1 MPRAKNRRVVFQPA
15 TYRGL
20 QRGVNQIVGAIRPTL
35 GPRPRVVA
43 IDRILDERMPELL
56 DDGGVIAK
64 RIIQLPDRDEDIGAM
79 LVRDVL
85 WRLHDQVGDG
95 TATAAVLFQS
105 IYNEGV
111 HYLASGGNAMRLQS
125 YLEKGMRAILDHL
138 TGMTVHVTGKEKL
151 AQIAETICYDPP
163 LAKMLG
169 EIFDIV
175 GEYGRVEIRPG
186 RSRGLEREYVEG
198 MYWERGLFSREMI
211 TDHSQVRTEFE
222 NAAVLISDLET
233 EDPRQLFPALE
244 LAIRA
249 EIPALMIVASKLS
262 EGAIAFL
269 LANKN
274 PEKFQAIAVKTPGW
288 GKDEQAWA
296 LEDLAVL
303 TGGRPFIKVAGHTF
317 SRIKRQDFGHARRVW
332 ADRHNF
338 GVIGGK
344 GDPRALRQH
353 IATLRASFEQTE
365 DTVLREKLLKRIGK
379 LLGGSATLWI
389 GGGTELEITT
399 REELAKRAAAAMRGA
414 MMEGVLPGG
423 GVALLACHPVL
434 QQMLDQSTD
443 TDERAAY
450 RILIK
455 AMEEPIRTIIS
466 NAGYDAYEVMA
477 QIKLAG
483 PFDGAQ
489 DRPGYGFDVTS
500 GQIVDMM
507 QAGVWDAAIVQKSAV
522 YAAISS
528 AAQALTIDVLI
539 HRQEQPE
546 QATIRAP
553 SKRKRL

>member
-1 MPRAKNRRVVFQPA
+1 MPRARTRRVVFQPA

-20 QRGVNQIVGAIRPTL
+20 QRGIDQMVGAIRPTL
-35 GPRPRVVA
+35 GPRPRIVA

-111 HYLASGGNAMRLQS
+111 HYLASGGNAMRLHS
-125 YLEKGMRAILDHL
+125 YLEKGMRAILDQL
-138 TGMTVHVTGKEKL
+138 TGMTVHVTGEEKL

-175 GEYGRVEIRPG
+175 GEYGRVEIPSG

-198 MYWERGLFSREMI
+198 MYWECGLFSREMI

-222 NAAVLISDLET
+222 NAAVLISDLEI

-244 LAIRA
+244 LAIKA

-288 GKDEQAWA
+288 GKEEQAWA

-303 TGGRPFIKVAGHTF
+303 TSGRPFVRVAGHTF
-317 SRIKRQDFGHARRVW
+317 SQIKRQDFGYARRVW
-332 ADRHNF
+332 ADHRNF
-338 GVIGGK
+338 GIVGGK
-344 GDPRALRQH
+344 GNPRALRQH

-379 LLGGSATLWI
+379 LLGGSATLWV
-389 GGGTELEITT
+389 GGATELEITT
-399 REELAKRAAAAMRGA
+399 RQELAERTAAAMRGA

-423 GVALLACHPVL
+423 GVALLACCPVL
-434 QQMLDQSTD
+434 QQMLDQSTE

-455 AMEEPIRTIIS
+455 TMEEPTRTIVA

-507 QAGVWDAAIVQKSAV
+507 QAGIWDAAIVQKSAV

-528 AAQALTIDVLI
+528 AAQALTIDVLV